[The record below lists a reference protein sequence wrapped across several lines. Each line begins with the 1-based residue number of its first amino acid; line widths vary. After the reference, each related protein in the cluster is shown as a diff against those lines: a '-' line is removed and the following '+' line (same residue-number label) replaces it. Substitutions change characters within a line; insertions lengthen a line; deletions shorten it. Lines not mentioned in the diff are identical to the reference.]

1 MSFQPLN
8 ELEALIYA
16 GDGDAVLARLEVM
29 SREERSAQAER
40 LAVVADLMHYW
51 WWNRAVVH
59 DSWGMLATDSQR
71 DAIAVAALACAPAE
85 QACRFRLP
93 AKRVA
98 EVVSRIK
105 PAGIGTLARD
115 FAARGHIAA
124 ALQLA
129 AEGLSPYAIDDAGVT
144 RLILMPR
151 WTHYMREYLVEN
163 REALHPVLLKI
174 FEVEGSSEDNLAAI
188 DKYCKPD
195 RTWAWHLLQLCED
208 GWYSRAELLAR
219 CLGTLERDWPQFRA
233 GWFSRFHDQLAPTLE
248 EMTPHAACYL
258 GMLQSRIP
266 PTVTLA
272 LKACAKL
279 FDKKQLAHG
288 ALLDALPQVL
298 LSAVKAQITAALKLL
313 DAMVKRDP
321 ACAKAAALVSIG
333 GLQHT
338 DPDLQ
343 QAIVERIEKWGMDAD
358 AREALQGM
366 VPFVAASIKPR
377 LDALLEGMPVSAAVD
392 WQEIVLP
399 PRSKPM
405 SPLDPSRLLAVPA
418 TLDDLV
424 ALCARLIEDESD
436 LDLFEAAF
444 GALLRSAPLSDDD
457 RARFAPVVKRARKVK
472 MDLYEMKSC
481 VSGEFARLLL
491 RWVADEQI
499 ERTHRRTGALGVLAE
514 RFDDASMF
522 ELATHRG
529 GFIDPAVLV
538 QRANELGTGVAQLP
552 LRVQVRA
559 LLRLAPSGNAA
570 ILAAAKEL
578 PVTPFSQALCYALGG
593 EWPAQPNE
601 ALCLAAARI
610 RHPGSD
616 DPLALLAFGAAL
628 PDGALA
634 AQVDLYNELVKWERG
649 DFFRPRATVPAPQP
663 PVDGI
668 LLAPYR
674 YQGFWNDSEAL
685 ILFGASLFPSSHEAV
700 YAEALPGLA
709 QNLQYADVQWHHGA
723 WVRLLGDPVTEM
735 TPAATKTLAL
745 ALMGKDPGRLARAV
759 DAFVAASL
767 DGRLD
772 VDVLGRAFLD
782 LIPMEYFMAARLA
795 ASLAMAAAADPGMP
809 PVVLALL
816 GRLCA
821 VAPSEVPRDM
831 AKLLQL
837 MQELA
842 LQYRLRPPATALAAL
857 EQLPLSGK
865 AQSVRRSLLDALAAS
880 HGLP

>member
-1 MSFQPLN
+1 MSFQPAN

-16 GDGDAVLARLEVM
+16 GDGDAVLARLTSM
-29 SREERSAQAER
+29 SPEERSAQAER
-40 LAVVADLMHYW
+40 LTVVADLMRYW

-59 DSWGMLATDSQR
+59 DSWGMLATDGQR
-71 DAIAVAALACAPAE
+71 DAIAVASLACGPAD

-93 AKRVA
+93 AQRVVQVVKRI
-98 EVVSRIK
+98 R
-105 PAGIGTLARD
+105 PAGLGRLACD
-115 FAARGHIAA
+115 FAAKGHIAA

-129 AEGLSPYAIDDAGVT
+129 AEGLSPYAIDEEGVAQ
-144 RLILMPR
+144 LISMPR
-151 WTHYMREYLVEN
+151 WNHYMREYLVEN
-163 REALHPVLLKI
+163 REALHPVLLKV
-174 FEVEGSSEDNLAAI
+174 FEIEGNSEDNLAGI
-188 DKYCKPD
+188 DKYCKTE

-208 GWYSRAELLAR
+208 GWYSRAELLAC

-279 FDKKQLAHG
+279 FDKKLLAQSV
-288 ALLDALPQVL
+288 LLDALPQVM
-298 LSAVKAQITAALKLL
+298 LSAVKAQIMAALKML

-321 ACAKAAALVSIG
+321 ASANAASQVAIG

-338 DPDLQ
+338 DPDVQ
-343 QAIVERIEKWGMDAD
+343 QAIVERISKWGMGAD

-366 VPFVAASIKPR
+366 APYVAASIKPK
-377 LDALLEGMPVSAAVD
+377 LDALLVDEPVPVAAG
-392 WQEIVLP
+392 WQDIVLP
-399 PRSKPM
+399 PRAKPM
-405 SPLDPSRLLAVPA
+405 SPLDPSRALTVPVS
-418 TLDDLV
+418 LDDLV
-424 ALCARLIEDESD
+424 AMCARLIEDESD
-436 LDLFEAAF
+436 LDMLEAAS
-444 GALLRSAPLSDDD
+444 GALLRALPLSDDE
-457 RARFAPVVKRARKVK
+457 RSRFAPVLKRARKVK
-472 MDLYEMKSC
+472 MDVYEMRAC
-481 VSGEFARLLL
+481 VSGEFAHLLL
-491 RWVADEQI
+491 RLVAGEQR
-499 ERTHRRTGALGVLAE
+499 ERTRNRTGALGVLAE
-514 RFDDASMF
+514 RFDDASTF

-538 QRANELGTGVAQLP
+538 QRATELGNGLTQLP

-559 LLRLAPSGNAA
+559 MLRLAPSRDAA
-570 ILAAAKEL
+570 ILAAAKNL

-593 EWPAQPNE
+593 EWPVQPNE
-601 ALCLAAARI
+601 ALCLAASRI

-616 DPLALLAFGAAL
+616 DPVALLAFGAGL
-628 PDGALA
+628 PDGAAA
-634 AQVDLYNELVKWERG
+634 AQVDLYNELVKWDHG
-649 DFFRPRATVPAPQP
+649 DFFQPRATVPAPQP

-709 QNLQYADVQWHHGA
+709 HNLQYADVQWHHGA

-772 VDVLGRAFLD
+772 VDALGRALLE
-782 LIPMEYFMAARLA
+782 LIPLEYFMATRLA
-795 ASLAMAAAADPGMP
+795 SSLAMSAVADPGMP
-809 PVVLALL
+809 PVVLAVL

-837 MQELA
+837 MQQLA
-842 LQYRLRPPATALAAL
+842 LQYSLRPPAAALAAL
-857 EQLPLSGK
+857 ERLPLSGK
-865 AQSVRRSLLDALAAS
+865 AQTVRRDLLDAVAANRA
-880 HGLP
+880 